1 MEDGQAL
8 HISPYVVQIEKY
20 AKSLKQLSHTFLKL
34 EEKKKTFTSEEIEMM
49 FQDVKDRVC
58 QKCEKCGY
66 RANAKLY
73 KTITYVTCPH

>member
-34 EEKKKTFTSEEIEMM
+34 EEKNKTFTSEEI
-49 FQDVKDRVC
+49 
-58 QKCEKCGY
+58 
-66 RANAKLY
+66 
-73 KTITYVTCPH
+73 